1 MVRSLM
7 EILLQTLLFPNKIKS
22 IGYMP
27 SMDDFEKRKL
37 GIFNLLNVLG
47 FFIGIFLPIV
57 GLFIAN
63 IQLPVFSWIVT
74 FSPAMVSILVLLCNH
89 LHRHEFGALL
99 YFVMY
104 PISTAMVYQ
113 VSFDVGVELFFLLYG
128 VLSVFFLKRF
138 VHIAFAF
145 LLTLFCYFY
154 VFVFTKNYEIQL
166 LDINFEFYVLNHVL
180 PAAFIFYALFLVKKE
195 NTQYQFHLQQTNNE
209 LQRVNLEIQK
219 QKEVIDE
226 KARLLQ
232 KQNHLIDEK
241 AKLLQQQTSELTE
254 LNTMKNKLFSVISHD
269 LKNPLYALRNLF
281 RSVQQYDLPAEE
293 IKTFVPE
300 VVKDLNYTTALMEN
314 LLLWVKSQMQ
324 ANVVNPQILE
334 VTQLIQE
341 ATDLLRLQAHA
352 KGIRIQ
358 LDGSD
363 PLFIY
368 GDKDMISLV
377 IRNLLS
383 NAIKFTPQDGKISI
397 EVQEHLTGVE
407 ILVTDTGVG
416 MEPEVVR
423 NLFKNSYYSTK
434 GTADE
439 TGTGIGL
446 MLCKDFISRNGG
458 QIHVTSEPGKGS
470 TFSISLP
477 RKMRPQAA
485 QPNH

>member
-1 MVRSLM
+1 MQ
-7 EILLQTLLFPNKIKS
+7 ILLKTLLFPNKIKA
-22 IGYMP
+22 IGQMP

-57 GLFIAN
+57 GLFIAK
-63 IQLPVFSWIVT
+63 IQLPTFAWIVT

-89 LHRHEFGALL
+89 LHRYEFGALL
-99 YFVMY
+99 YFIMY

-128 VLSVFFLKRF
+128 VLSVFFLRRF
-138 VHIAFAF
+138 LHIAFAF
-145 LLTLFCYFY
+145 MLTLFCYFY

-166 LDINFEFYVLNHVL
+166 LHINFHFYVLNHIL
-180 PAAFIFYALFLVKKE
+180 PAGFIFYALFLVKKE
-195 NTQYQFHLQQTNNE
+195 NTQYQIHLQQTNFE

-241 AKLLQQQTSELTE
+241 AKLLQKQTSELTE

-358 LDGSD
+358 FEKTEALY
-363 PLFIY
+363 IY

-383 NAIKFTPQDGKISI
+383 NAIKFTPQEGSI
-397 EVQEHLTGVE
+397 EIDVQEHLAGVE
-407 ILVTDTGVG
+407 IMVKDSGVG
-416 MEPEVVR
+416 MEPDVVR
-423 NLFKNSYYSTK
+423 NLFKNNYYSTK
-434 GTADE
+434 GTANE

-470 TFSISLP
+470 IFAISLP
-477 RKMRPQAA
+477 RKMRQQAV
-485 QPNH
+485 Q